1 MSQKKVDAYKQ
12 QKANRQKIIK
22 KEKRILMLEKL
33 AALVICIAAVCWVG
47 YSVYGKITADK
58 EEVVVDTA
66 LDVSALQDYV
76 SNLNAEDTEEA
87 VVTDVEE
94 AAEDDA
100 AEDETSDA
108 AEEDAAEDE
117 TAEAAEEDAAEDESA
132 EAAEDDAAEDET
144 ADAAEDDAAEDEAAE
159 AAEEAAAE
167 DEAADAA
174 EAEPTKAAG
183 K

>member
-94 AAEDDA
+94 ATEED

-117 TAEAAEEDAAEDESA
+117 TAEAAE
-132 EAAEDDAAEDET
+132 DD
-144 ADAAEDDAAEDEAAE
+144 
-159 AAEEAAAE
+159 AAE

>member
-94 AAEDDA
+94 ATEED

-117 TAEAAEEDAAEDESA
+117 TA

-159 AAEEAAAE
+159 AAAE

-183 K
+183 Q

>member
-94 AAEDDA
+94 AAE
-100 AEDETSDA
+100 
-108 AEEDAAEDE
+108 EDAAEDE
-117 TAEAAEEDAAEDESA
+117 PAEAAEEDAAEDETA

-144 ADAAEDDAAEDEAAE
+144 ADAAEEAAAEDEAAE

>member
-94 AAEDDA
+94 AAE
-100 AEDETSDA
+100 
-108 AEEDAAEDE
+108 EDAAEDE
-117 TAEAAEEDAAEDESA
+117 TAEAAEEDAAEDETA
-132 EAAEDDAAEDET
+132 EAAEDDAAEDE
-144 ADAAEDDAAEDEAAE
+144 AA
-159 AAEEAAAE
+159 EAAAE